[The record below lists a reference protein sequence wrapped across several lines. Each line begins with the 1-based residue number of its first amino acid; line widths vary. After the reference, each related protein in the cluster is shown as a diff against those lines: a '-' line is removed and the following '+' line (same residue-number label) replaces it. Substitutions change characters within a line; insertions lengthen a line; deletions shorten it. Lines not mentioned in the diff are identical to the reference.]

1 MIGRIPERAFRIVAE
16 RRIDAAITA
25 GGFDGL
31 RGAGRPIR
39 GIDEP
44 YDESWWIRGWIAR
57 ELSSPKR
64 SR

>member
-1 MIGRIPERAFRIVAE
+1 VAE